1 MSTVQTYAF
10 RGRDNAGKVVKG
22 RVDAS
27 GESQVV
33 ARLRT
38 MGVSPIQIKEAP
50 AATGLHREISIPGFS
65 QRVGLKELAVTSRQM
80 ATMLAAGLS
89 LLRTLTILSEQTDNK
104 PLALILAQV
113 RDDVERGSSLSAA
126 MYKHPVE
133 FPPIMVNMVRA
144 GETGGFLDGALETIA
159 QNFEKEVK
167 LRSTIKSAMTY
178 PVVVLV
184 MALLG
189 VLAMLVFIVP
199 VFENMFA
206 GLGGQ
211 LPLPTMMLVYLSRAM
226 VWLGPILLIV
236 VVGVLVWWRQNRNS
250 DAVRRR
256 LDPVKLRLPVFG
268 TMLKKIAIARFSRNL
283 ANMLRAGVPILQAL
297 TVVGDTSGNW
307 VVEKAL
313 QDVTESVRRGR
324 SIAQPLGASGV
335 FPPMV
340 VQMVAVG
347 EDSGELEIM
356 LEKVAQFYD
365 TEVEATTSGLTALVE
380 PLLIGFLGVVIGGM
394 IIALYLPVFNIFNLI
409 H

>member
-1 MSTVQTYAF
+1 MTLYHYKALNT
-10 RGRDNAGKVVKG
+10 RGETLHGQMEAASDAEVVLRLQEQGHLPIEAKPAGEG
-22 RVDAS
+22 G
-27 GESQVV
+27 GEPVW
-33 ARLRT
+33 
-38 MGVSPIQIKEAP
+38 
-50 AATGLHREISIPGFS
+50 
-65 QRVGLKELAVTSRQM
+65 
-80 ATMLAAGLS
+80 
-89 LLRTLTILSEQTDNK
+89 RTLFKPKPFAGERLVQFTQQLATLLGAGQPLDRALGILLELPEDEGAKRTITDIRD
-104 PLALILAQV
+104 AV
-113 RDDVERGSSLSAA
+113 RGGASLSTALERQHG
-126 MYKHPVE
+126 MFSRLY
-133 FPPIMVNMVRA
+133 INMVRA
-144 GETGGFLDGALETIA
+144 GEAGGFLDGALETIA

-189 VLAMLVFIVP
+189 VLAMLIFIVP
-199 VFENMFA
+199 VFEKMFA
-206 GLGGQ
+206 GLGGD
-211 LPLPTMMLVYLSRAM
+211 LPAPTMMLVYLSRAM
-226 VWLGPILLIV
+226 VWVGPALV
-236 VVGVLVWWRQNRNS
+236 VAVIALAVWWRQNRNA

-256 LDPVKLRLPVFG
+256 VDPIKLRLPVFG
-268 TMLKKIAIARFSRNL
+268 KMLKKIAIARFSRNL

-297 TVVGDTSGNW
+297 GVVGDTSGNW

-313 QDVTESVRRGR
+313 QDVAESVRRGR

-356 LEKVAQFYD
+356 LEKIAQFYD
-365 TEVEATTSGLTALVE
+365 DEVESTTAALTSLIE

>member
-1 MSTVQTYAF
+1 MFS
-10 RGRDNAGKVVKG
+10 
-22 RVDAS
+22 
-27 GESQVV
+27 
-33 ARLRT
+33 RLY
-38 MGVSPIQIKEAP
+38 I
-50 AATGLHREISIPGFS
+50 
-65 QRVGLKELAVTSRQM
+65 
-80 ATMLAAGLS
+80 
-89 LLRTLTILSEQTDNK
+89 
-104 PLALILAQV
+104 
-113 RDDVERGSSLSAA
+113 
-126 MYKHPVE
+126 
-133 FPPIMVNMVRA
+133 NMVRA
-144 GETGGFLDGALETIA
+144 GEAGGFLDGALETIA

-189 VLAMLVFIVP
+189 VLAMLIFIVP
-199 VFENMFA
+199 VFEKMFA
-206 GLGGQ
+206 GLGGD
-211 LPLPTMMLVYLSRAM
+211 LPAPTMMLVYLSRAM
-226 VWLGPILLIV
+226 VWVGPALV
-236 VVGVLVWWRQNRNS
+236 VAVIALAVWWRQNRNA

-256 LDPVKLRLPVFG
+256 VDPIKLRLPVFG
-268 TMLKKIAIARFSRNL
+268 KMLKKIAIARFSRNL

-297 TVVGDTSGNW
+297 GVVGDTSGNW

-313 QDVTESVRRGR
+313 QDVAESVRRGR

-356 LEKVAQFYD
+356 LEKIAQFYD
-365 TEVEATTSGLTALVE
+365 DEVESTTAALTSLIE